1 MSVADTAQRDWRCIS
16 AAIAWIDTSQA
27 SRVRGTML
35 EPFLAIVLRI
45 WERERGTRE
54 SGPNEVRNHHTSS
67 EASTQSEKK
76 GVDRLPKSFGNGS
89 MLQREALSAQLSGP
103 HAASC
108 ARRLAVGRVA
118 YPLHHA
124 TPFGLPTAKAFP

>member
-1 MSVADTAQRDWRCIS
+1 MSAVDTAERDWRCNS

-27 SRVRGTML
+27 SSVRGTML

-45 WERERGTRE
+45 WGRERGARE
-54 SGPNEVRNHHTSS
+54 SGANEVRNHHTSS
-67 EASTQSEKK
+67 EASTQFEKK
-76 GVDRLPKSFGNGS
+76 GGDGLPKSFGNGS
-89 MLQREALSAQLSGP
+89 MLRREALSAQLSGP

-108 ARRLAVGRVA
+108 AQRLVVGRVT

-124 TPFGLPTAKAFP
+124 IPFGWAPQAFS